1 MLVTGSAGRI
11 GRATIAAL
19 AQAGWRVRG
28 FDRVPTLGLADCVI
42 GDLADL
48 AAVQR
53 AVAGVGAIIHLAA
66 TPDDDDFLT
75 RLLPA
80 NLIGLYHVLETARQ
94 AGIHRVILASTGQV
108 VWQQELHGPHPVR
121 VQAPF
126 SPRGWYALTKIMAEL
141 AGQIYARDFGMRVIA
156 ARLGWCPRDARQ
168 LAELRATPR
177 GHNAYLSA
185 RDAGRFFL
193 RAVEAELPPG
203 FDVVYVSSRPVTEP
217 TFDLAPARALLAW
230 EPQDRWPEGA
240 AEGIEAQPATPP

>member
-1 MLVTGSAGRI
+1 MLVTGSAGWI
-11 GRATIAAL
+11 GRATVATL
-19 AQAGWRVRG
+19 ARAGWCVRG
-28 FDRVPTLGLADCVI
+28 FDRVPTPGLADAMT
-42 GDLADL
+42 GDLADF

-53 AVAGVGAIIHLAA
+53 AAAGAWALIHLAA
-66 TPDDDDFLT
+66 TPDEDDFLT

-80 NLIGLYHVLETARQ
+80 NIVGVYHVLEAARQ
-94 AGIHRVILASTGQV
+94 AGLQQVVLASTGQV
-108 VWQQELHGPHPVR
+108 VWRQELHGPHPVGI
-121 VQAPF
+121 QAPF
-126 SPRGWYALTKIMAEL
+126 SPRGWYAITKIVAEM

-156 ARLGWCPRDARQ
+156 ARLGWCPRDRHQ

-193 RAVEAELPPG
+193 RALEAALPPG

-217 TFDLAPARALLAW
+217 TFDLEPARTLLGW

-240 AEGIEAQPATPP
+240 ADGLEAAP